1 MRRDRIKLYKSDD
14 YDMLLETNNSF
25 IKDVRITPGDLLLL
39 EQDKEDNKCV
49 TKKLD
54 LTADDLVKICHSM
67 KKCKRKLKF

>member
-54 LTADDLVKICHSM
+54 LTADDLVKICQSM